1 MADTVPAPARDTAT
15 GLRPRQ
21 ALAELRRYIAPE
33 RLRLLTAG
41 TLLVVSGAAGLVQPL
56 VVQHLLG
63 GAHPL
68 HHATRPL
75 IALVVLVLTG
85 AACSAFGNYQLS
97 TAAEGTVLTARRQLT
112 AHVLR
117 LPMTAFRRATPGD
130 LMARVTGDTTLLRQ
144 VVQQTLV
151 QAVTALIMAAGA
163 LTLMAVL
170 DPVLLGASVL
180 AITLL
185 LGTLALVMPRIRR
198 ASIGAQ
204 NSIGDMGAVLDRSL
218 AAFTTVKACGTEEL
232 EARRVTAAAEQAY
245 RHGVVRARWDS
256 TANAVAMLAVHLVF
270 LVVLGVGALRVSYGA
285 IPVATLVAFL
295 LYVFYLSEP
304 VMSLVAVCAFAQ
316 TGRAALQRIAE
327 ITGLPPEPPRTPA
340 TPPEPPTATTPRTP
354 TGTPSHLAPTGPHHE
369 PAVVFDRVSFRYPDS
384 RGPAL
389 TDFSLTVPAVGL
401 TALVGPSGA
410 GKSTALNLIERFW
423 DPDAGSILLDGTPL
437 QQRDLHELRSAIGY
451 VEQDAPVM
459 AGSLRENLTY
469 AAPHATTAELHDAL
483 ALTRLD
489 GLLERLGGD
498 LDAPVQYRG
507 VSLSGGER
515 QRIAIARALLRRPRL
530 LLLDEATSQ
539 LDAVNEAALR
549 AVVQELAARMPVLAV
564 AHRLS
569 TVRGAARIAVVQE
582 GAVRA
587 AGTHEE
593 LLRRDRL
600 YAHLAA
606 HQLITDAPSLHDFIT
621 PGR

>member
-1 MADTVPAPARDTAT
+1 MVDTGPAPADAPRAPEPT
-15 GLRPRQ
+15 LRE
-21 ALAELRRYIAPE
+21 ALAELRRYVAPE
-33 RLRLLTAG
+33 RRRLLTAG
-41 TLLVVSGAAGLVQPL
+41 LLLLLSGAVGLVQPL

-63 GAHPL
+63 GTDPL
-68 HHATRPL
+68 RGAARPL
-75 IALVVLVLTG
+75 LALMALVVVG
-85 AACSAFGNYQLS
+85 AAASAYGGYQLS
-97 TAAEGTVLTARRQLT
+97 SAAEGAVLTARRQLT

-151 QAVTALIMAAGA
+151 QAVTGLVMTLGALVMMAA
-163 LTLMAVL
+163 L

-180 AITLL
+180 AIALL
-185 LGTLALVMPRIRR
+185 LGALGLVMPRIRR

-204 NSIGDMGAVLDRSL
+204 DSVGEMGAVLDRSL
-218 AAFTTVKACGTEEL
+218 TAFTTVKACGTEES
-232 EARRVTAAAEQAY
+232 EARRVAEAAERAY

-256 TANAVAMLAVHLVF
+256 TANAAALLAVHLVF

-295 LYVFYLSEP
+295 LYVFFLTEP
-304 VMSLVAVCAFAQ
+304 VMSLVGVVAFAQ
-316 TGRAALQRIAE
+316 TGRAALQRIGE
-327 ITGLPPEPPRTPA
+327 ITRLPPEPPRPPA
-340 TPPEPPTATTPRTP
+340 ASTEAAA
-354 TGTPSHLAPTGPHHE
+354 SAGPGPGG
-369 PAVVFDRVSFRYPDS
+369 PAVVFDRVSFRYPG
-384 RGPAL
+384 GPDPVL
-389 TDFSLTVPAVGL
+389 RDFSLAVPAVGL

-410 GKSTALNLIERFW
+410 GKSTVLNLVERFW
-423 DPDAGSILLDGTPL
+423 DPDAGAILLDGAEV
-437 QQRDLHELRSAIGY
+437 RDWDLHRLRSAIGY

-459 AGSLRENLTY
+459 AGSLRENLAY
-469 AAPHATTAELHDAL
+469 ATDRATDAELHEVL
-483 ALTRLD
+483 ELTRLD
-489 GLLERLGGD
+489 GLLTRLGGD

-549 AVVQELAARMPVLAV
+549 SVVQDLAARMPVLAV

-569 TVRGAARIAVVQE
+569 TVRDAARIAVVQA
-582 GAVRA
+582 GTVRA
-587 AGTHEE
+587 VGTHEE
-593 LLRRDRL
+593 LLRSDPL
-600 YAHLAA
+600 YAQLAA
-606 HQLITDAPSLHDFIT
+606 QQLLTGASPSGPINSPVVT
-621 PGR
+621 GS

>member
-1 MADTVPAPARDTAT
+1 MVDTGPAPADAPRAPEPT
-15 GLRPRQ
+15 LRE
-21 ALAELRRYIAPE
+21 ALTELRRYVAPE
-33 RLRLLTAG
+33 RRRLLTAG
-41 TLLVVSGAAGLVQPL
+41 LLLLLSGAVGLVQPL

-63 GAHPL
+63 GTDPL
-68 HHATRPL
+68 RGAARPL
-75 IALVVLVLTG
+75 LALMALVVVG
-85 AACSAFGNYQLS
+85 AAASAYGGYQLS
-97 TAAEGTVLTARRQLT
+97 SAAEGAVLTARRQLT

-151 QAVTALIMAAGA
+151 QAVTGLVMTLGA
-163 LTLMAVL
+163 LVMMAVL

-180 AITLL
+180 AIALL
-185 LGTLALVMPRIRR
+185 LGALGLVMPRIRR

-204 NSIGDMGAVLDRSL
+204 DSVGEMGAVLDRSL
-218 AAFTTVKACGTEEL
+218 TAFTTVKACGAEES
-232 EARRVTAAAEQAY
+232 EARRVADAAERAY

-256 TANAVAMLAVHLVF
+256 TANAAALLAVHLVF

-295 LYVFYLSEP
+295 LYVFFLTEP
-304 VMSLVAVCAFAQ
+304 VMSLVGVVAFAQ
-316 TGRAALQRIAE
+316 TGRAALQRIGE
-327 ITGLPPEPPRTPA
+327 ITRLPPEPPRSSA
-340 TPPEPPTATTPRTP
+340 ASAEAAAAV
-354 TGTPSHLAPTGPHHE
+354 GAAAAAGAGPGG
-369 PAVVFDRVSFRYPDS
+369 PAVVFDRVSFRYPGSPDPVL
-384 RGPAL
+384 R
-389 TDFSLTVPAVGL
+389 DFSLAVPAVGL

-410 GKSTALNLIERFW
+410 GKSTVLNLVERFW
-423 DPDAGSILLDGTPL
+423 DPDAGSILLDGAEV
-437 QQRDLHELRSAIGY
+437 RDWDLHRLRSVIGY

-459 AGSLRENLTY
+459 AGSLRENLAY
-469 AAPHATTAELHDAL
+469 ATDRATAAELREVL
-483 ALTRLD
+483 ELTKLD
-489 GLLERLGGD
+489 GLLARLGGD

-549 AVVQELAARMPVLAV
+549 SVVQDLAARMPVLAV

-569 TVRGAARIAVVQE
+569 TVRDAARIAVVQS
-582 GAVRA
+582 GTVRA
-587 AGTHEE
+587 VGTHEE
-593 LLRRDRL
+593 LLRSDPL
-600 YAHLAA
+600 YAQLAA
-606 HQLITDAPSLHDFIT
+606 QQLLTGASPSGPINSPVVT
-621 PGR
+621 GS

>member
-1 MADTVPAPARDTAT
+1 MVDTGPAPADAPRAPEPT
-15 GLRPRQ
+15 LRE
-21 ALAELRRYIAPE
+21 ALTELRRYVAPE
-33 RLRLLTAG
+33 RRRLLTAG
-41 TLLVVSGAAGLVQPL
+41 LLLLLSGAVGLVQPL

-63 GAHPL
+63 GSDPL
-68 HHATRPL
+68 RGAARPL
-75 IALVVLVLTG
+75 LALMALVVVG
-85 AACSAFGNYQLS
+85 AAASAYGGYQLS
-97 TAAEGTVLTARRQLT
+97 SAAEGAVLTARRQLT

-151 QAVTALIMAAGA
+151 QAVTGLVMTLGA
-163 LTLMAVL
+163 LVMMAVL

-180 AITLL
+180 AIALL
-185 LGTLALVMPRIRR
+185 LGALGLVMPRIRR

-204 NSIGDMGAVLDRSL
+204 DSVGEMGAVLDRSL
-218 AAFTTVKACGTEEL
+218 TAFTTVKACGTEES
-232 EARRVTAAAEQAY
+232 EARRVADAAERAY

-256 TANAVAMLAVHLVF
+256 TANAAALLAVHLVF

-295 LYVFYLSEP
+295 LYVFFLTEP
-304 VMSLVAVCAFAQ
+304 VMSLVGVVAFAQ
-316 TGRAALQRIAE
+316 TGRAALQRIGE
-327 ITGLPPEPPRTPA
+327 ITRLPPEPPRSPA
-340 TPPEPPTATTPRTP
+340 ASAASA
-354 TGTPSHLAPTGPHHE
+354 GAAGPGE
-369 PAVVFDRVSFRYPDS
+369 PAVVFDRVSFRYPG
-384 RGPAL
+384 GPDPVL
-389 TDFSLTVPAVGL
+389 RDFSLAVPAVGL

-410 GKSTALNLIERFW
+410 GKSTVLNLVERFW
-423 DPDAGSILLDGTPL
+423 DPDAGSILLDGAEV
-437 QQRDLHELRSAIGY
+437 RDWDLHRLRSVIGY

-459 AGSLRENLTY
+459 AGSLRENLAY
-469 AAPHATTAELHDAL
+469 ATDRATDAELHGVL
-483 ALTRLD
+483 ELTRLD
-489 GLLERLGGD
+489 GLLTRLGGD

-549 AVVQELAARMPVLAV
+549 SVVQDLAARMPVLAV

-569 TVRGAARIAVVQE
+569 TVRDAARIAVVQS
-582 GAVRA
+582 GTVRA
-587 AGTHEE
+587 VGTHEE
-593 LLRRDRL
+593 LLRSDPL
-600 YAHLAA
+600 YAQLAA
-606 HQLITDAPSLHDFIT
+606 QQLLTEASPSGPINSPVVT
-621 PGR
+621 GS

>member
-1 MADTVPAPARDTAT
+1 MVDTGPAPADAPRAPEPT
-15 GLRPRQ
+15 LRE
-21 ALAELRRYIAPE
+21 ALTELRRYVAPE
-33 RLRLLTAG
+33 RRRLLTAG
-41 TLLVVSGAAGLVQPL
+41 LLLLLSGAVGLVQPL

-63 GAHPL
+63 GTDPL
-68 HHATRPL
+68 RGAARPLLAL
-75 IALVVLVLTG
+75 IALVVVG
-85 AACSAFGNYQLS
+85 AAASAYGGYQLS
-97 TAAEGTVLTARRQLT
+97 SAAEGAVLTARRQLT

-151 QAVTALIMAAGA
+151 QAVTGLVMTLGA
-163 LTLMAVL
+163 LVMMAVL

-180 AITLL
+180 AIALL
-185 LGTLALVMPRIRR
+185 LGALGLVMPRIRR

-204 NSIGDMGAVLDRSL
+204 DSVGEMGAVLDRSL
-218 AAFTTVKACGTEEL
+218 TAFTTVKACGTEES
-232 EARRVTAAAEQAY
+232 EARRVADAAERAY

-256 TANAVAMLAVHLVF
+256 TANAAALLAVHLVF

-295 LYVFYLSEP
+295 LYVFFLTEP
-304 VMSLVAVCAFAQ
+304 VMSLVGVVAFAQ
-316 TGRAALQRIAE
+316 TGRAALQRIGE
-327 ITGLPPEPPRTPA
+327 ITRLPPEPPRSPA
-340 TPPEPPTATTPRTP
+340 ASA
-354 TGTPSHLAPTGPHHE
+354 GAAGAVGAAGPGE
-369 PAVVFDRVSFRYPDS
+369 PAVVFDRVSFRYPG
-384 RGPAL
+384 GPDPVL
-389 TDFSLTVPAVGL
+389 RDFSLAVPAVGL

-410 GKSTALNLIERFW
+410 GKSTVLNLVERFW
-423 DPDAGSILLDGTPL
+423 DPDAGSILLDGAEV
-437 QQRDLHELRSAIGY
+437 RDWDLHRLRSVIGY

-459 AGSLRENLTY
+459 AGSLRENLAY
-469 AAPHATTAELHDAL
+469 ATDRATDAELHEVL
-483 ALTRLD
+483 ELTRLD
-489 GLLERLGGD
+489 GLLTRLGGD

-549 AVVQELAARMPVLAV
+549 SVVQDLAARMPVLAV

-569 TVRGAARIAVVQE
+569 TVRDAARIAVVQS
-582 GAVRA
+582 GTVRA
-587 AGTHEE
+587 VGTHEE
-593 LLRRDRL
+593 LLRSDPL
-600 YAHLAA
+600 YAQLAA
-606 HQLITDAPSLHDFIT
+606 QQLLTEASPSGPINSPVVT
-621 PGR
+621 GS

>member
-1 MADTVPAPARDTAT
+1 MVDTGPAPADETAT
-15 GLRPRQ
+15 DLRLRE
-21 ALAELRRYIAPE
+21 ALTELRRYVAPE
-33 RLRLLTAG
+33 RRRLLTAG
-41 TLLVVSGAAGLVQPL
+41 LLLVLSGAVGLVQPL
-56 VVQHLLG
+56 VVRHLLG
-63 GAHPL
+63 GATPL
-68 HHATRPL
+68 RDAAWPL
-75 IALVVLVLTG
+75 VALVALVLAG

-97 TAAEGTVLTARRQLT
+97 SAAEGAVLTARRQLT

-151 QAVTALIMAAGA
+151 QAVTGVIMTVGA

-180 AITLL
+180 AIALL
-185 LGTLALVMPRIRR
+185 LGMLGLVMPRIRR

-218 AAFTTVKACGTEEL
+218 AAFTTVKACGTEEV
-232 EARRVTAAAEQAY
+232 EARRVSTAAEQAY
-245 RHGVVRARWDS
+245 RHGVIRARWDS
-256 TANAVAMLAVHLVF
+256 TAGAVAMLAVHLVF

-304 VMSLVAVCAFAQ
+304 VMSLVAVAAFAQ
-316 TGRAALQRIAE
+316 TGRAALQRIRE
-327 ITGLPPEPPRTPA
+327 ITRLSPEPPRSPA
-340 TPPEPPTATTPRTP
+340 VPRT
-354 TGTPSHLAPTGPHHE
+354 SVAPWRGE
-369 PAVVFDRVSFRYPDS
+369 AAVVFDRVSFRYPGGSDPVL
-384 RGPAL
+384 R
-389 TDFSLTVPAVGL
+389 DFSLAVPAVGL

-423 DPDAGSILLDGTPL
+423 DPDAGSVLLDGTEL
-437 QQRDLHELRSAIGY
+437 RAWNLHELRSAIGY

-459 AGSLRENLTY
+459 AGSLRENLAY
-469 AAPHATTAELHDAL
+469 ATERATDAELYEVL
-483 ALTRLD
+483 TRTRLD
-489 GLLERLGGD
+489 GLLDRLGGD

-549 AVVQELAARMPVLAV
+549 SVVQELAARMPVLAV

-569 TVRGAARIAVVQE
+569 TVRDAARIAVVQS
-582 GAVRA
+582 GTVRA
-587 AGTHEE
+587 VGDHDE
-593 LLRRDRL
+593 LLRSDRL
-600 YAHLAA
+600 YSHLAA
-606 HQLITDAPSLHDFIT
+606 HQLLTEARPFGDLRKPTHNGS
-621 PGR
+621 